1 MAGSR
6 VLRASLSA
14 LLLRLGS
21 PFSAFGLAEDFGLG
35 NSNEPCQAR
44 FEFLHRSL
52 RVVYR
57 EFFRLDSLRHPLV
70 ITLQPRLCLG
80 LELTPLFLHCDLA
93 DQFVVRKPLAD
104 DLRQGQRESAR
115 ITKFRAAIVV
125 AEGLLV

>member
-1 MAGSR
+1 MRHPQTQSPPEKRVTIWLADQMAGSR

-80 LELTPLFLHCDLA
+80 
-93 DQFVVRKPLAD
+93 
-104 DLRQGQRESAR
+104 
-115 ITKFRAAIVV
+115 
-125 AEGLLV
+125 